1 MFENLQEKLQR
12 AFKTLRGQATLTE
25 ENIDEALR
33 EIRLALLEA
42 DVNFKVVKQ
51 LIDQIRVKAVGQ
63 DVLTALSPG
72 EQVIKIVRDELVE
85 ILGRDTARMKF
96 ASQPPTVI
104 LMAGLQGSGK
114 TTTSG
119 KLANWLK
126 NGGHRP
132 LLVSVDVYR
141 PAAREQLKVVAQAVK
156 ANIYEGEVGEATP
169 GPRDPRAK
177 EARREAINT
186 GSDVLIVDT
195 AGRLHI
201 DDQLMD
207 EMQLLKRL
215 LNPQEI
221 LFVADAMTGQ
231 DAVNSADEFHKKLSL
246 TGVVL
251 TKMDGDARGGAALS
265 IRQVTGQ
272 PIKFIGVGEKY
283 DALEPFHP
291 DRIVSRILGMG
302 DILSLIERAESQI
315 DKKKAQ
321 EMATKALTGDGFSL
335 EDFRDQLRQVKK
347 MGSMKSLLGMLPSI
361 GPFSGLQKAADNVDE
376 GQINRV
382 EAIINSMTT
391 HERNHHEVINGS
403 RRKRIARG
411 SGTTVQEVNNLLRQ
425 YAQMKKMFKQM
436 GKTVAPRTGLFHQL
450 QGQPAH
456 GVAGIDFHHR
466 LEPAIALGCAIDE
479 GVDANRPDIAG
490 ALQFR
495 FEQRKDV
502 AIEALEAARNV
513 RRFAE
518 QRGYVRRYAAAVVGR
533 RPVGPELSLAV
544 IDQAGVAAELQV
556 ARPHLQLDGE
566 IQRALQPGFDDH
578 LSAILQGTG
587 QPLLLCR
594 QHL

>member
-12 AFKTLRGQATLTE
+12 AFKSLRGQAKLSE
-25 ENIDEALR
+25 ENIAEALR

-42 DVNFKVVKQ
+42 DVNFKVVKE
-51 LIDQIRVKAVGQ
+51 LIDRIQAKAVGQ
-63 DVLTALSPG
+63 EVLTALSPG

-85 ILGRDTARMKF
+85 TLGHDTARMKF

-119 KLANWLK
+119 KLAHWLK

-141 PAAREQLKVVAQAVK
+141 PAAREQLRIVAQAVK
-156 ANIYEGEVGEATP
+156 SNIYEGEAGEANSATVE
-169 GPRDPRAK
+169 RLVK
-177 EARREAINT
+177 EARREAVVS
-186 GSDVLIVDT
+186 GCDVLIVDT

-207 EMQLLKRL
+207 EMQSLKKL
-215 LNPQEI
+215 LNPSEI

-231 DAVNSADEFHKKLSL
+231 DAVRSADEFHKKLSL

-302 DILSLIERAESQI
+302 DILSLIERAEQQI
-315 DKKKAQ
+315 DKKKAE

-347 MGSMKSLLGMLPSI
+347 MGSMKSLIGMLPSI

-376 GQINRV
+376 KQINRV
-382 EAIINSMTT
+382 EAIISSMTM

-411 SGTTVQEVNNLLRQ
+411 SGTSVQEVNNLLRQ

-436 GKTVAPRTGLFHQL
+436 GKPSFARRL
-450 QGQPAH
+450 
-456 GVAGIDFHHR
+456 AGMK
-466 LEPAIALGCAIDE
+466 L
-479 GVDANRPDIAG
+479 
-490 ALQFR
+490 
-495 FEQRKDV
+495 
-502 AIEALEAARNV
+502 
-513 RRFAE
+513 
-518 QRGYVRRYAAAVVGR
+518 
-533 RPVGPELSLAV
+533 
-544 IDQAGVAAELQV
+544 
-556 ARPHLQLDGE
+556 
-566 IQRALQPGFDDH
+566 PGM
-578 LSAILQGTG
+578 
-587 QPLLLCR
+587 
-594 QHL
+594 